1 MVNSKVSRKRR
12 VFLGSSWHWSWDH
25 DSDSSDMTGGLV
37 MNNTDLIRVLED
49 FQRYTKIPFG
59 KYAATLALKK
69 LKGGY
74 EVGLTKE
81 EIYSIKEHRKGCKNF
96 PRVKRLWP
104 VTLSAYDN
112 SCPHCQKRIW
122 GNSKIIRVLKETPDI
137 DLVSLI
143 CRCGTIFRKY
153 EDKREVI

>member
-1 MVNSKVSRKRR
+1 
-12 VFLGSSWHWSWDH
+12 
-25 DSDSSDMTGGLV
+25 

-81 EIYSIKEHRKGCKNF
+81 EIYSIKEHRKWCKNF

-112 SCPHCQKRIW
+112 SCPYCQKRIW
-122 GNSKIIRVLKETPDI
+122 GNARIVRVLKETADL
-137 DLVSLI
+137 DLVSVL
-143 CRCGTIFRKY
+143 CQCGTLFRKY
-153 EDKREVI
+153 ELKRDEL